1 MHKYIDEKDKQKS
14 LDEINA
20 EIEAELQNELYKDK
34 ETKKN
39 NNAIFSVA
47 GIIMLLIL
55 ARLIYHIIHY
65 FFI

>member
-1 MHKYIDEKDKQKS
+1 MHNYIDEKDKQKS

-20 EIEAELQNELYKDK
+20 EIETELQNEINNDM
-34 ETKKN
+34 ETKKGN
-39 NNAIFSVA
+39 KAIFSVA

>member
-1 MHKYIDEKDKQKS
+1 MHNYIDEKDKQKN

-20 EIEAELQNELYKDK
+20 EIEAELQNEVHNE
-34 ETKKN
+34 ETTKSNK
-39 NNAIFSVA
+39 AIFSVA
-47 GIIMLLIL
+47 GIIMVLIL